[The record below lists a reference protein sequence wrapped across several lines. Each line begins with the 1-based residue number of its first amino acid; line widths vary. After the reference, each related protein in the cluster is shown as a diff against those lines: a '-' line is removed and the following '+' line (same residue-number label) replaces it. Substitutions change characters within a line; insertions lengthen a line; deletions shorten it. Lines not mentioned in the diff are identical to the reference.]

1 MDDFDWDSGW
11 GKPEADPFG
20 ATQPAS
26 PSTPV
31 TPPPPVKPAK
41 PQRANGNGL
50 AISAIVLSSLALIAS
65 AGVATITYL
74 VPGAAQPV
82 AANTDK
88 PTWDDTV
95 AESNSLYHEPQD
107 LEALIEVVHAA
118 TYTIYCGTSAGSGW
132 GIDLGDDPDT
142 KKDDAYPFEIVTNF
156 HVIEECQNGEEI
168 MVTRGAK
175 DAGFEAKL
183 YSFDN
188 SAYTKQNAFGDLAIL
203 MTATK
208 VNALPT
214 SPEAPKAGQWA
225 MAAGNPNS
233 SVVNTMDGH
242 LTFGHVS
249 NYLADESLLVT
260 DAALN
265 HGNSGG
271 PLVNSRGEVMGT
283 NTWGDTSQ
291 DAENIAYSIGIPVIC
306 QKLVSCSAGD
316 PMLWGK

>member
-1 MDDFDWDSGW
+1 MDEIDWNSGW
-11 GKPEADPFG
+11 GNTDADPF
-20 ATQPAS
+20 ATAQAAQTTPANL
-26 PSTPV
+26 P
-31 TPPPPVKPAK
+31 PAK
-41 PQRANGNGL
+41 PPRQAASGL
-50 AISAIVLSSLALIAS
+50 AVASVILSSIALLVS
-65 AGVATITYL
+65 AGGLTYSL
-74 VPGAAQPV
+74 LTPNTVQTTAAPDQSTW
-82 AANTDK
+82 NDK
-88 PTWDDTV
+88 V

-107 LEALIEVVHAA
+107 LEALIAVVHAA
-118 TYTIYCGTSAGSGW
+118 TYTIYCGNSAGSGW
-132 GIDLGDDPDT
+132 GINLGDDPDT

-156 HVIEECQNGEEI
+156 HVIEECENGEEI

-175 DAGFEAKL
+175 DTGFEAKL

-214 SPEAPKAGQWA
+214 APDAPKAGQWA

-271 PLVNSRGEVMGT
+271 PLVNSRGEVIGT

-306 QKLVSCSAGD
+306 QKLVSCKPGD
-316 PMLWGK
+316 PMRWGK